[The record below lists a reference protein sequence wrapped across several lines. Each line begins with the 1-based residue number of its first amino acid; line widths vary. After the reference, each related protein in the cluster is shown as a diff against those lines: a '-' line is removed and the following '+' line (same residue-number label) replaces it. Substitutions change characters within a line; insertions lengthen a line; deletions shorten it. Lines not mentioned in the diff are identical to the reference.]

1 MNIKGRLFRLIVI
14 ALVITTFTPV
24 SLISTSAKAA
34 VAESQMISPDE
45 YPSTK
50 REIDEARVK
59 RALENKIV
67 AEKLMSHGLSKEDVI
82 KKLDSMSDQQVHQ
95 MASLSDRIPAGGDAG
110 LGIVITILV
119 VIALVLLIIFLFKR
133 V

>member
-1 MNIKGRLFRLIVI
+1 MNFKGRLFRLIII
-14 ALVITTFTPV
+14 ALVITTFAPV

-50 REIDEARVK
+50 REIDEAKVK

-67 AEKLMSHGLSKEDVI
+67 AEKLMSHGLSKEEVI
-82 KKLDSMSDQQVHQ
+82 NKLDSMSDEQVHQ

-119 VIALVLLIIFLFKR
+119 IIALVLLVIFLYKR

>member
-1 MNIKGRLFRLIVI
+1 MNFKGRLFRLIVI
-14 ALVITTFTPV
+14 ALVITTFAPV

-34 VAESQMISPDE
+34 IAESQMISPDE

-50 REIDEARVK
+50 REIDEARIK

-67 AEKLMSHGLSKEDVI
+67 AEKLMSHGLSKEEVI
-82 KKLDSMSDQQVHQ
+82 NKLDGMSDEQVHQ